1 MSPFIFNY
9 YKAPPK
15 SIGAAWL
22 RSDAGKVFKPIV
34 SGPAKAA
41 SDPLDTQQAFTAI
54 GEAVPIVFCRFRN
67 SKGGILISPGAT
79 EARYEADDFN
89 NVTVS
94 YHYVLSEGQV
104 DSVQVRDVRQ
114 SSCRVGT
121 HTQTYNRR
129 AGTWTPGNFI
139 EDRTLFQFTF
149 DGTTWYNGTLDGYT
163 WRWIYNGQEY
173 SCCGTGPSQVL
184 YLRNNN
190 DYVKPDAPVNCGSVG
205 SYPNM
210 STLSFTNTI
219 PDGFDQWNRQVHI
232 FMRGGMYVTRLYD
245 SVFGPSDNF
254 ADLVKWLFENTARVP
269 ATMIDTAGLTAA
281 ATFLEYNDLTCNCNL
296 TSKINLPQ
304 MLATWAPYFLLGES
318 SDAGK
323 KGLRPLLPTL
333 ANGAINT
340 GVIVDEY
347 TFTENVIIL
356 DTFEVDYVSLAER
369 QPFVVQV
376 IWRQQLEGDIGII
389 RTYERRFTG
398 TAEAG
403 PYESHDLS
411 EFCTSEDHAAKVGA
425 YILGKRVYPTHSIRF
440 SARPQAHNAILAAG
454 SIIRVRLE
462 REATNFVASVHDYL
476 YQVVNITETLTG
488 DVSYEAVHFPVDSQG
503 RSLIA
508 LDVAAA
514 VGSGT
519 LLTNN
524 RTAPSCDKNSP
535 TNTTVP
541 PEEYSY
547 PDEDVDPIDSS
558 IPSGDPGTGGF
569 GDSPPTLPLTVI
581 EDAYDNQQA
590 SIQLGP
596 TGGVY
601 GDAVA
606 LRGGG
611 GSSGSIEWL
620 SNGAFS
626 GYGRTY
632 FPQPQDIGNEI
643 TARITRPDGT
653 IITTEPVPIY
663 GINPLFAK
671 DGGIS
676 ATVTYTTFG
685 SFVFTNCANPAD
697 STTTD
702 GPNYVFTV
710 NYTNVKSLRTYT
722 EDVDQPGTQELAAVL
737 QYSIGCN
744 NGGARIFRNGVRAW
758 EYADGSTGSASIW
771 GGNITALNAYS
782 YSSFHGSVITSIVLT
797 AANPSYGNIGDEVLS
812 LGLLEAIAAGASYWT
827 KGVVQIV

>member
-1 MSPFIFNY
+1 MSPFTFNY
-9 YKAPPK
+9 YKPAPK
-15 SIGAAWL
+15 WISDAW
-22 RSDAGKVFKPIV
+22 RKTDAGKVFKPIV

-41 SDPLDTQQAFTAI
+41 SDPLDTQQTFTAI

-104 DSVQVRDVRQ
+104 ASVQVRDVRQ

-149 DGTTWYNGTLDGYT
+149 DGTTWYNATLDDSV
-163 WRWIYNGQEY
+163 WRFFYNGLEY
-173 SCCGTGPSQVL
+173 SCCGTGPRQVL
-184 YLRNNN
+184 YLRNNT

-205 SYPNM
+205 SYPGM

-245 SVFGPSDNF
+245 NVVGPSDNF

-269 ATMIDTAGLTAA
+269 VAMIDTAGLTAA
-281 ATFLEYNDLTCNCNL
+281 ATFLEYNGLTCNCNL

-304 MLATWAPYFLLGES
+304 MLASWAPYFLLGES

-340 GVIVDEY
+340 GVIADEY

-356 DTFEVDYVSLAER
+356 DTLEIDYSSLSDR

-462 REATNFVASVHDYL
+462 RSATNFVASVHDYL
-476 YQVVNITETLTG
+476 YQVTNITETLSG
-488 DVSYEAVHFPVDSQG
+488 DVSYDAVHFPVDSQG

-519 LLTNN
+519 LLTSN

-535 TNTTVP
+535 TDTTVP
-541 PEEYSY
+541 PEEFSL
-547 PDEDVDPIDSS
+547 PDENVDPINTAT
-558 IPSGDPGTGGF
+558 PSGDPGTGGF
-569 GDSPPTLPLTVI
+569 GDSPPTLPLTII
-581 EDAYDNQQA
+581 EDAYDNTSRPFPNPTA
-590 SIQLGP
+590 SI
-596 TGGVY
+596 GGVLELSPELTTSNGWSFGSDADGWQPFSY
-601 GDAVA
+601 GTIRNGRAVVVGSADAAVYPNGNYTIRA
-606 LRGGG
+606 VRTNTQTGVVTVYDQYIPSNPSPLSGLDNWRWTAAG
-611 GSSGSIEWL
+611 GSYVNRSYYPQYPYRIDRLFESGEAQLYDVRAIVAGL
-620 SNGAFS
+620 GGA
-626 GYGRTY
+626 
-632 FPQPQDIGNEI
+632 P
-643 TARITRPDGT
+643 
-653 IITTEPVPIY
+653 
-663 GINPLFAK
+663 
-671 DGGIS
+671 
-676 ATVTYTTFG
+676 
-685 SFVFTNCANPAD
+685 
-697 STTTD
+697 
-702 GPNYVFTV
+702 
-710 NYTNVKSLRTYT
+710 TNVGPF
-722 EDVDQPGTQELAAVL
+722 DAATGDMRVT
-737 QYSIGCN
+737 
-744 NGGARIFRNGVRAW
+744 GAYN
-758 EYADGSTGSASIW
+758 
-771 GGNITALNAYS
+771 
-782 YSSFHGSVITSIVLT
+782 
-797 AANPSYGNIGDEVLS
+797 
-812 LGLLEAIAAGASYWT
+812 AAGALLISYL
-827 KGVVQIV
+827 

>member
-1 MSPFIFNY
+1 MSPFTFNY
-9 YKAPPK
+9 YKPAPK
-15 SIGAAWL
+15 WISDAW
-22 RSDAGKVFKPIV
+22 RKTDAGKVFNPIV
-34 SGPAKAA
+34 GVAAKAA
-41 SDPLDTQQAFTAI
+41 SDPLDTEQTFTSI
-54 GEAVPIVFCRFRN
+54 GEPVPIVFCRFRN

-129 AGTWTPGNFI
+129 AGTWTPGNYI

-149 DGTTWYNGTLDGYT
+149 DGTTWYNATLDDYV
-163 WRWIYNGQEY
+163 WRFFYNGLEY
-173 SCCGTGPSQVL
+173 SCCGTGPRQVL
-184 YLRNNN
+184 YLRNNT

-205 SYPNM
+205 SYPGM
-210 STLSFTNTI
+210 STLSFTNTS
-219 PDGFDQWNRQVHI
+219 PDGFDQWNRQVHV

-254 ADLVKWLFENTARVP
+254 ADLVKWLLENTARVP
-269 ATMIDTAGLTAA
+269 AAMIDTAGLTAA
-281 ATFLEYNDLTCNCNL
+281 ATFLEYNGLTCNCNL

-304 MLATWAPYFLLGES
+304 MLASWAPYFLLGEA

-356 DTFEVDYVSLAER
+356 DTLEIDYSSLSDR

-462 REATNFVASVHDYL
+462 RSATNFVASVHDYL
-476 YQVVNITETLTG
+476 YQVTNITETLSG
-488 DVSYEAVHFPVDSQG
+488 DVSYDAVHFPVDSQG

-514 VGSGT
+514 VGSST
-519 LLTNN
+519 LLTSN

-535 TNTTVP
+535 TDTTVP
-541 PEEYSY
+541 PEEFSL
-547 PDEDVDPIDSS
+547 PDENVDPINTAT
-558 IPSGDPGTGGF
+558 PSGDPGTGGF
-569 GDSPPTLPLTVI
+569 GDSPPALPLTII
-581 EDAYDNQQA
+581 EDAYDNQA
-590 SIQLGP
+590 PAIQLGP

-601 GDAVA
+601 GDA
-606 LRGGG
+606 LSIGGG
-611 GSSGSIEWL
+611 GGGNIEWL
-620 SNGAFS
+620 SDGVFR

-632 FPQPQDIGNEI
+632 FPVPQDVGNEV

-653 IITTEPVPIY
+653 IITTEAVPIY
-663 GINPLFAK
+663 GINPLFEK

-685 SFVFTNCANPAD
+685 TFTVTNCANPAN
-697 STTTD
+697 TTTAD
-702 GPNYVFTV
+702 GPNFVYTY
-710 NYTNVKSLRTYT
+710 NYTNAKSFRTYT
-722 EDVDQPGTQELAAVL
+722 EDVDQPGTQELPAIIEKTV
-737 QYSIGCN
+737 GCG
-744 NGGARIFRNGVRAW
+744 NGGARMLRNGVRAW
-758 EYADGSTGSASIW
+758 EYANGTTGGASLW
-771 GGNITALNAYS
+771 GGNQTALSAYS
-782 YSSFHGSVITSIVLT
+782 YFSLHGSVITSIVLT
-797 AANPSYGNIGDEVLS
+797 AANPSYGDVGDNVLV
-812 LGLLEAIAAGASYWT
+812 LGFLEAISAGATYWT
-827 KGVVQIV
+827 KGVVST